1 MSRCAVVFTSATLAA
16 LALGVAHA
24 DVTVKERIAVEGQ
37 GLMAMANMSGTA
49 TTAISGKR
57 ARTESDLQMESRLV
71 RMFAHGAGQNTEIV
85 RLDEDKVFEIDPK
98 KRTYKEESLAVR
110 RARLQQAAEQAKQQ
124 QDKQPAPTGMD
135 ESDCEWS
142 EPTTDVKHTGAKA
155 QIAGFDA
162 EQVSIV
168 AKQSCKS
175 RKTGAVCDIAL
186 LLDEWIAPGFTLS
199 DEVTKYR
206 MAYAEQMGLTS
217 GGRDVTERAQAM
229 FGRYKGA
236 WQQIADKMKDVKG
249 YPVKTSFSLGLGGA
263 QCQNGGGSSSQTSD
277 SGSGS
282 SSSQNPS
289 ALASQIAGSLFKK
302 KKPAP
307 APETA
312 PTPSAAAA
320 SGLYVP
326 LSISSEL
333 LAVSKDSL
341 PADTFEVPAGF
352 KKVAD

>member
-1 MSRCAVVFTSATLAA
+1 MSRFPVVFASATLAA
-16 LALGVAHA
+16 LALGAAHA

-37 GLMAMANMSGTA
+37 GLMAMANMSGTS
-49 TTAISGKR
+49 TTAISGRR
-57 ARTESDLQMESRLV
+57 ARTENDMQMESRLV
-71 RMFAHGAGQNTEIV
+71 RMFAHGAGQSTEIV

-98 KRTYKEESLAVR
+98 KRTYKEESLAAR

-124 QDKQPAPTGMD
+124 QEKQPAPTGID

-142 EPTTDVKHTGAKA
+142 EPTADVKRTGAKA
-155 QIAGFDA
+155 VIAGFDA

-175 RKTGAVCDIAL
+175 KKTGAVCDVAL
-186 LLDEWIAPGFTLS
+186 LLDEWIAPGFAMS

-206 MAYAEQMGLTS
+206 TAYAQQMGLAG
-217 GGRDVTERAQAM
+217 GGRDVTERAEAM

-236 WQQIADKMKDVKG
+236 WQQIAAKMKDVKG

-263 QCQNGGGSSSQTSD
+263 QCQNGGGSSSQTSSD
-277 SGSGS
+277 SDSHT
-282 SSSQNPS
+282 SQNPA

-312 PTPSAAAA
+312 ATPSAASV

-333 LAVSKDSL
+333 LAVSEDSL

-352 KKVAD
+352 KKVGD